1 MSSSAIRFGVFELRP
16 DSNELFKGGSKI
28 KLKPQAAR
36 VLGILTRRPGEAV
49 AREEIRS
56 ALWGADTFVDFDAS
70 LNSCITQLRAAL
82 GDDSEAPRFIET
94 VPRHGYRFV
103 GRVEPA
109 LQKPR
114 AARPQRS
121 FVLLAAA
128 IAAALASV
136 LLWSGKPK
144 ERAMLLVRPFENLSG
159 DESQDFLAA
168 GLTED
173 LITRAAS
180 LAPDKLGV
188 YAPATA
194 LRFEGSDLDFDYVL
208 EGSFR
213 RQENRIRI
221 TARLV
226 DGSEGATLWTETYER
241 SALDVLEVQ
250 SEVAS
255 RVARA
260 LLPEL
265 VSKAETYGDSTTSA
279 LAHEAYLEG
288 RHHLAKM
295 NLAGLRLAAEA
306 FERAVTIDPAYSR
319 AWAGLADAYN
329 LQSWWGG
336 LSPEESA
343 RRGREA
349 AEKALDLSPLLA
361 EGHDA
366 LGFVHFYYD
375 YDFTEAE
382 TRFRRALELQPG
394 LAMTHYWYSGLLSA
408 TGRHEEAIVRI
419 RAAQELDPLSPLIN
433 ADAGWYYFYAR
444 KYPEAIRECR
454 RILAVAPGYAWAHQ
468 CVLAAARKSGRDA
481 DARSSLEELARLS
494 NAPEPVRARLHDEGG
509 AWPRW
514 YLERMGAA
522 SSKLYV
528 SPFSLALLKLDL
540 GDRAGS
546 LEALERAYEE
556 RDGFL
561 VHVGVDPRLE
571 PLHDE
576 PRYLELLGKLGLGL
590 PALCPNL
597 HQTELSRAS
606 PSAGQ
611 PGTR

>member
-1 MSSSAIRFGVFELRP
+1 MSSPAIRFDVFELRP
-16 DSNELFKGGSKI
+16 DSSELFKGGSKI

-36 VLGILTRRPGEAV
+36 VLGILARRAGEAV

-56 ALWGADTFVDFDAS
+56 ALWGEDTFVDFDAS
-70 LNSCITQLRAAL
+70 LNSCITQLRSAL
-82 GDDSEAPRFIET
+82 GDDPEAPRFIET
-94 VPRHGYRFV
+94 VPRHGYRFI
-103 GRVEPA
+103 GKVEPA
-109 LQKPR
+109 PRKPEPAVPR
-114 AARPQRS
+114 RRS
-121 FVLLAAA
+121 ALLAVLGAA
-128 IAAALASV
+128 IAAVLASV
-136 LLWSGKPK
+136 LLWSSKPK

-180 LAPDKLGV
+180 LAPDRLGV
-188 YAPATA
+188 YAPSTA
-194 LRFEGSDLDFDYVL
+194 LRFEGAALDYDFAL

-226 DGSEGATLWTETYER
+226 GREGATLWTETYER
-241 SALDVLEVQ
+241 SASDVLDVQ
-250 SEVAS
+250 SEVSA

-265 VSKAETYGDSTTSA
+265 VLNVETYPGSTTSA
-279 LAHEAYLEG
+279 RAHDAYLEG
-288 RHHLAKM
+288 RHHLADL
-295 NLAGLRLAAEA
+295 NLASLRLAAEA
-306 FERAVTIDPAYSR
+306 LERAVALDPAYAR

-349 AEKALDLSPLLA
+349 AEKALALSPLLA

-366 LGFVHFYYD
+366 LGFVHLYYD
-375 YDFTEAE
+375 FDFAEAE

-394 LAMTHYWYSGLLSA
+394 LAMTHYWYAGLLSA
-408 TGRHEEAIVRI
+408 AGRHEEAIARI

-444 KYPEAIRECR
+444 RYPDAIRECR
-454 RILAVAPGYAWAHQ
+454 RILAVAPDYAWAHE
-468 CVLAAARKSGRDA
+468 CVLEAARKSGRDA
-481 DARSSLEELARLS
+481 DARASLSELARLLE
-494 NAPEPVRARLHDEGG
+494 APEPVRARLHEDGD
-509 AWPRW
+509 AWSRW
-514 YLERMGAA
+514 YLERMEAT
-522 SSKLYV
+522 SSRLHV
-528 SPFSLALLKLDL
+528 SPYSVALLKLDL

-546 LEALERAYEE
+546 LEALEKAYEE

-561 VHVGVDPRLE
+561 VYAGVDPRLE

-576 PRYLELLGKLGLGL
+576 PRYRKLLGKLGLE
-590 PALCPNL
+590 AD
-597 HQTELSRAS
+597 
-606 PSAGQ
+606 
-611 PGTR
+611 

>member
-1 MSSSAIRFGVFELRP
+1 VSSPAIRFDVFELRP

-36 VLGILTRRPGEAV
+36 VLGILARRPGDAV

-56 ALWGADTFVDFDAS
+56 ALWGEDTFVDFDAS
-70 LNSCITQLRAAL
+70 LNSCITQLRSAL
-82 GDDSEAPRFIET
+82 GDDPEAPRFIET

-109 LQKPR
+109 PQMAQAERPR
-114 AARPQRS
+114 KSLALLTS
-121 FVLLAAA
+121 LAAVT
-128 IAAALASV
+128 AAVLAAV
-136 LLWSGKPK
+136 TLWNAKPG

-173 LITRAAS
+173 LITRAAA

-194 LRFEGSDLDFDYVL
+194 LRLEGAELDFDYVL

-213 RQENRIRI
+213 RQDDRIRV

-226 DGSEGATLWTETYER
+226 DGGGGATLWTETYER
-241 SALDVLEVQ
+241 SASDVLEVQ
-250 SEVAS
+250 SDVSS
-255 RVARA
+255 RVAQA

-265 VSKAETYGDSTTSA
+265 VSNAETYPGSTISA
-279 LAHEAYLEG
+279 KAHEAYLEG
-288 RHHLAKM
+288 RHHLADL
-295 NLAGLRLAAEA
+295 NLTSLSLAAEA
-306 FERAVTIDPAYSR
+306 LERAVALDPGYAR

-329 LQSWWGG
+329 LQSWFGG

-343 RRGREA
+343 RRGQEA
-349 AEKALDLSPLLA
+349 AEKALALSPLLA

-366 LGFVHFYYD
+366 LGFVHLYYD
-375 YDFTEAE
+375 FDFAEAE

-394 LAMTHYWYSGLLSA
+394 LAMTHYWYAGLLSA
-408 TGRHEEAIVRI
+408 AGRHEEAIARI

-444 KYPEAIRECR
+444 RYPEAIRECR
-454 RILAVAPGYAWAHQ
+454 RILSFDPEYAWAHQ
-468 CVLAAARKSGRDA
+468 CVLAAARKSGRGA
-481 DARSSLEELARLS
+481 EARASLEELARLLE
-494 NAPEPVRARLHDEGG
+494 APANVQARLHEDGS

-514 YLERMGAA
+514 YLERLLAA
-522 SSKLYV
+522 SSRLHV
-528 SPFSLALLKLDL
+528 SPYSVALLKLDL
-540 GDRAGS
+540 GDRAGA
-546 LEALERAYEE
+546 LDALESAFEE

-576 PRYLELLGKLGLGL
+576 PRYRKLLGKLGLE
-590 PALCPNL
+590 AD
-597 HQTELSRAS
+597 
-606 PSAGQ
+606 
-611 PGTR
+611 

>member
-1 MSSSAIRFGVFELRP
+1 VSSPSLRFDVFELRP

-36 VLGILTRRPGEAV
+36 VLGILARRAGEAV
-49 AREEIRS
+49 AREEIRE

-70 LNSCITQLRAAL
+70 LNSCITQLRSAL
-82 GDDSEAPRFIET
+82 GDDPESPRFIET

-103 GRVEPA
+103 GRVESPPKSPVAERPRSRHA
-109 LQKPR
+109 LR
-114 AARPQRS
+114 ALFGGA
-121 FVLLAAA
+121 LAAV
-128 IAAALASV
+128 LASFF
-136 LLWSGKPK
+136 LWSAKPK

-173 LITRAAS
+173 LISRAAA

-194 LRFEGSDLDFDYVL
+194 LRLAGAELDFDYVL

-213 RQENRIRI
+213 RQDDRIRV

-226 DGSEGATLWTETYER
+226 DGGGGATLWTETYER
-241 SALDVLEVQ
+241 SASDVLEVQ
-250 SEVAS
+250 SDVSS

-265 VSKAETYGDSTTSA
+265 VSSGDSYPGSTNSA
-279 LAHEAYLEG
+279 KAHEAYLEG
-288 RHHLAKM
+288 RHHLAEL
-295 NLAGLRLAAEA
+295 NLESLRLAAEA
-306 FERAVTIDPAYSR
+306 LERAVALDPAYAR

-329 LQSWWGG
+329 LQSWFGG

-349 AEKALDLSPLLA
+349 AEKAIALSPMLA

-366 LGFVHFYYD
+366 LGFVHLYYD
-375 YDFTEAE
+375 FDFAEAE

-394 LAMTHYWYSGLLSA
+394 LAMTHYWYAGLLSA
-408 TGRHEEAIVRI
+408 SGRHEEAIARI

-444 KYPEAIRECR
+444 RYPEAIRECG
-454 RILAVAPGYAWAHQ
+454 RILAADPEYAWAHQ

-481 DARSSLEELARLS
+481 DARASLEELARLLG
-494 NAPEPVRARLHDEGG
+494 APATVQARLYEDGSL
-509 AWPRW
+509 WPRW
-514 YLERMGAA
+514 YLERLEAA

-528 SPFSLALLKLDL
+528 SPYSVALLKLDL
-540 GDRAGS
+540 GDRAGA
-546 LEALERAYEE
+546 LDALERAYEE

-561 VHVGVDPRLE
+561 VQVGVDPRLE

-576 PRYLELLGKLGLGL
+576 PRYRKLLGKLGLE
-590 PALCPNL
+590 AD
-597 HQTELSRAS
+597 
-606 PSAGQ
+606 
-611 PGTR
+611 